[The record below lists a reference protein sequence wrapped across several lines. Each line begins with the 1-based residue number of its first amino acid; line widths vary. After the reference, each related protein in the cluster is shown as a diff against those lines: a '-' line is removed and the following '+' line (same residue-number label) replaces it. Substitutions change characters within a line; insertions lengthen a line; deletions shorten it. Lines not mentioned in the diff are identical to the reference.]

1 MRTILALMLVFGIIT
16 VASDAGR
23 AGPYATAARKRTG
36 GRAAAGRTDKERKD
50 VIRLLS
56 TLFLAIAVGLTACS
70 SDNGG
75 DQMAPSLRVVSRS
88 LDSNMFGVTNSDLKT
103 ASNPKG
109 DGTFVYVEQTRFSGV
124 ERFIIWLVLDGVA
137 YPLNGATKDITPGLP
152 WPADADPAVWAPTS
166 LSTVD
171 AREALSIVFG
181 TNAGN
186 ENGEDGIPEV
196 EGEVVTTASGLQI
209 IDVEVGEGDAAEPGQ
224 RVSVH
229 YTGYLEDGTIF
240 DDSVQRGEPI
250 AFSLER
256 VIQGWQE
263 GIPGMQVG
271 GKRRLIIPPELAY
284 GENPPGDIPANATLI
299 FDVQLL
305 ELIR

>member
-1 MRTILALMLVFGIIT
+1 M
-16 VASDAGR
+16 
-23 AGPYATAARKRTG
+23 
-36 GRAAAGRTDKERKD
+36 
-50 VIRLLS
+50 IRLLS
-56 TLFLAIAVGLTACS
+56 TLFLAIAVGLAACS
-70 SDNGG
+70 SGNGG
-75 DQMAPSLRVVSRS
+75 
-88 LDSNMFGVTNSDLKT
+88 GC
-103 ASNPKG
+103 
-109 DGTFVYVEQTRFSGV
+109 
-124 ERFIIWLVLDGVA
+124 
-137 YPLNGATKDITPGLP
+137 KDIG
-152 WPADADPAVWAPTS
+152 S
-166 LSTVD
+166 
-171 AREALSIVFG
+171 SIVY
-181 TNAGN
+181 
-186 ENGEDGIPEV
+186 GEDGIPEV
-196 EGEVVTTASGLQI
+196 QGELTTTASCLQI
-209 IDVEVGEGDAAEPGQ
+209 IEVEIGEGDAAQAGE

-271 GKRRLIIPPELAY
+271 GKLRLIIPPELAY